1 MPSSSPSL
9 RTPGAE
15 RRWWS
20 RLVLPLLV
28 LVAGGALAWALGL
41 GQAVRVENIPRLERW
56 FDELGGLGPVVFV
69 LGYAVAELCFVPAM
83 PLTVLGGIVFGPV
96 RGTVYVSLGAIIGAA
111 LAFLAA
117 RYAMRDVVARWVT
130 THPRLARID
139 TAVAEHGWR
148 VLMITRLVPLFPFN
162 LQNFAYGLTGI
173 GFWAFV
179 GISWLCILP
188 GTAAYALAGSA
199 IAAGR
204 GQPRRTIAYIGA
216 AGILL
221 VALSLLPRWLGR
233 RGRLAPEPT
242 GQTPGAGAGAPHRR

>member
-1 MPSSSPSL
+1 MRLAILIAFAPDA
-9 RTPGAE
+9 G
-15 RRWWS
+15 S
-20 RLVLPLLV
+20 R
-28 LVAGGALAWALGL
+28 A
-41 GQAVRVENIPRLERW
+41 
-56 FDELGGLGPVVFV
+56 PVVEPARPA
-69 LGYAVAELCFVPAM
+69 GYAVAELCFVPAT

-117 RYAMRDVVARWVT
+117 RYAMRDVVARWAT
-130 THPRLARID
+130 AHPRLARID

-233 RGRLAPEPT
+233 RGRPAAELT
-242 GQTPGAGAGAPHRR
+242 GPAPGAGAGAPHRR

>member
-1 MPSSSPSL
+1 
-9 RTPGAE
+9 
-15 RRWWS
+15 
-20 RLVLPLLV
+20 
-28 LVAGGALAWALGL
+28 
-41 GQAVRVENIPRLERW
+41 VENIPRLERW

-69 LGYAVAELCFVPAM
+69 LGYAVAELCFVPAT

-117 RYAMRDVVARWVT
+117 RYAMRDVVARWAT
-130 THPRLARID
+130 AHPRLARID
-139 TAVAEHGWR
+139 TAVAEHGWH

-233 RGRLAPEPT
+233 RGRLAAELT
-242 GQTPGAGAGAPHRR
+242 GPTPGAGAGAPHQR